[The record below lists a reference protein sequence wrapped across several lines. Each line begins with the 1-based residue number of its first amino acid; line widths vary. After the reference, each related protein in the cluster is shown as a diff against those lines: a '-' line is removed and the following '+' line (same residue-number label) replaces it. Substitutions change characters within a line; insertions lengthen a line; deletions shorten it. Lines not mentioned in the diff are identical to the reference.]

1 MLSMRPC
8 ISSHTYL
15 WRMITDVFPAVRAFE
30 GIAHPNVTT
39 ETGSSSRFE
48 SLGDRLAVVRT
59 QADRVAVSVSS
70 STTRSLN
77 HQNVL
82 VRLNVHSRQP
92 AAVASRSQRGSLL
105 RSSRLLWKELS
116 RLIKIPKPIPRPLHK
131 HQLKGA
137 SVTRLHLHQ
146 AQAQLLG

>member
-1 MLSMRPC
+1 MRPC
-8 ISSHTYL
+8 ISSHTCL
-15 WRMITDVFPAVRAFE
+15 WRRMTDIFPAVRAFE
-30 GIAHPNVTT
+30 GIAHPNVTIG
-39 ETGSSSRFE
+39 TGSSSRFE
-48 SLGDRLAVVRT
+48 SQGDRLAVVRT